1 MKVDRI
7 VFGVASFALFFGL
20 GSLAVGLSP
29 HSTYHAI
36 TISSGDYNHLD
47 FAYVFGAPVSAT
59 YEVTSGG
66 SARVYLMSDAQFS
79 AFAGTGAVTYLA
91 ISNATG
97 GTLSADLP
105 SGGTY
110 HVVIRHEAGAMSTPL
125 DVSLT
130 MSYAGISP
138 TTFYQG
144 VAGLLVGAVLLP
156 FGTHLRRRRLAQ
168 ATSVEERSETQNVV
182 YFPPP
187 EAKLG
192 EDESRQ
198 PPLT

>member
-7 VFGVASFALFFGL
+7 VLGIASFALFFGL

-29 HSTYHAI
+29 HSAYHTI
-36 TISSGDYNHLD
+36 TIPSGDYYHLA
-47 FAYVFGAPVSAT
+47 FSYAFGAPVSAT

-66 SARVYLMSDAQFS
+66 AARVYLMSDSQFS
-79 AFAGTGAVTYLA
+79 AFASTGTLSDLA
-91 ISNATG
+91 FSNATG

-110 HVVIRHEAGAMSTPL
+110 HVVIRHEADAMSTPL

-138 TTFYQG
+138 TTFYEG
-144 VAGLLVGAVLLP
+144 VAGLLVGAALIP
-156 FGTHLRRRRLAQ
+156 AGTHLRRKRLAQ
-168 ATSVEERSETQNVV
+168 AASVEERAQTQNVV
-182 YFPPP
+182 YFPAA
-187 EAKLG
+187 ESKLG
-192 EDESRQ
+192 EDEGRQ